1 MSTPVSTVVTLGCYS
16 LVALELRGDVVGADH
31 ETEGHDGAK
40 VLERN
45 TFGRC
50 ADAGRFVK
58 YRFEMEIDEDSAAI
72 NKG

>member
-40 VLERN
+40 VLGETLSVVARMWKV
-45 TFGRC
+45 RK
-50 ADAGRFVK
+50 V
-58 YRFEMEIDEDSAAI
+58 RFEMEIDEDSAAI